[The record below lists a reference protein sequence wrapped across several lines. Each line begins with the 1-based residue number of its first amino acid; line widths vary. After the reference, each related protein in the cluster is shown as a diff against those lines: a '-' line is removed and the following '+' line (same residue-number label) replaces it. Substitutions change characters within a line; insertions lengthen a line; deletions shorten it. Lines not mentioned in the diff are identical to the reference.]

1 MEITKGYLGLIAAVI
16 RSGLNDETREY
27 PLTSDGRYWCTLG
40 NIDPEYVTRRADRSA
55 GEPQAQMADTR
66 D

>member
-27 PLTSDGRYWCTLG
+27 PLTTDGRYWCTLG
-40 NIDPEYVTRRADRSA
+40 NIDPEYVTRRADRSS